1 MGVPGDIS
9 PTTVYGGGAGYVLL
23 AAMAAT
29 SNDASQRALGANWR
43 RLHVAGIYVLWIIFA
58 ATILPAVTVSPVSA
72 VLGTGLLA
80 AFALRV
86 WPSR

>member
-9 PTTVYGGGAGYVLL
+9 PSTVYGGGVGYLLL

-43 RLHVAGIYVLWIIFA
+43 RLHTVGIYALWIIFA
-58 ATILPAVTVSPVSA
+58 ASYLPVVAASPLSA
-72 VLGTGLLA
+72 VLGTALLA
-80 AFALRV
+80 TLALRV